1 MPTTTRVNLQANRRG
16 SGSAR
21 AEIQVAHSAVKAMAN
36 TLVPPRCDCGGVAT
50 AIVPGGRGVSQ
61 VQAARTTVSFRKVQ
75 QCCQESVK
83 SAEAAS
89 HAACSRKRRAML
101 DARGT
106 PAARACLPLSG

>member
-50 AIVPGGRGVSQ
+50 AIVPGGRAVSQ

-75 QCCQESVK
+75 FVRNRRK
-83 SAEAAS
+83 IPRT
-89 HAACSRKRRAML
+89 SRDGEGWPLCFRSSFGVVNRVLCRLA
-101 DARGT
+101 DRG
-106 PAARACLPLSG
+106 LG